1 MLRVLTLLRRCVGL
15 EELMRGRP
23 LRPLGEAK
31 KPIEWGR
38 RDWQLHRA
46 HWFRIHV
53 GSAFTLAIH
62 GGPRDKAG
70 APPAPVIPNPQPNLR
85 AAIMGD
91 RESRRAALHGL
102 PLLRQSWY
110 PDDTRVCFIL
120 RELPLQDQRAAL
132 LAMGERPPD
141 APLLAGYCDIGQRR
155 YLERFNKPGQLQ

>member
-1 MLRVLTLLRRCVGL
+1 
-15 EELMRGRP
+15 MRGRP

-70 APPAPVIPNPQPNLR
+70 APPPAPVIPNPQPNLR

-91 RESRRAALHGL
+91 RESRRIALRALELETMRH
-102 PLLRQSWY
+102 SWY
-110 PDDTRVCFIL
+110 PEDARVCFIL
-120 RELPLQDQRAAL
+120 REIPEREQRQAL
-132 LAMGERPPD
+132 LAVGERAHD
-141 APLLAGYCDIGQRR
+141 APLLAHTGFVDTSSKGYV
-155 YLERFNKPGQLQ
+155 ERFNEHGRLH